1 MARNEEKAQSMLN
14 RYLRGK
20 AEEKGEYYPGQQ
32 RPYLA
37 SMCDRLDAAE
47 QWRNQVLREITGK
60 VVQIQNKGLGESKI
74 RDLND
79 QINKLLKEKYHW
91 EIRIRELGGPDYSRS
106 ALPVGDGE
114 AIQIRGS
121 KGYYYFGAARELP
134 GVKQLLKESYSTE
147 EKKPSRAE
155 LYKCVDAEY
164 YGFLDDHDRNLE
176 QLEYE
181 AEVEAR
187 KALVEKWETDH
198 MVSSDSNN
206 KQTKIDL
213 EDLSDEDELEE
224 SSILLKDENIFH
236 KIKPGHESQVEQLV
250 LDRKKRQLLE
260 QVLNEEE
267 D

>member
-20 AEEKGEYYPGQQ
+20 AEERGEYFPGQE

-47 QWRNQVLREITGK
+47 QWRNQVLREISRR
-60 VVQIQNKGLGESKI
+60 VVEIQNKGLGESRI
-74 RDLND
+74 RDVND
-79 QINKLLKEKYHW
+79 QINKLLREKYQW
-91 EIRIRELGGPDYSRS
+91 ERRIRELGGPDYSRS
-106 ALPVGDGE
+106 ALPVGEGE

-134 GVKQLLKESYSTE
+134 GVKELLKESYSRE
-147 EKKPSRAE
+147 EKKRSRAE

-164 YGFLDDHDRNLE
+164 YGFLDDNDPNLE

-181 AEVEAR
+181 AELEAR

-198 MVSSDSNN
+198 MVPSNS
-206 KQTKIDL
+206 TKRAQVDL
-213 EDLSDEDELEE
+213 EELSDEDEPEE
-224 SSILLKDENIFH
+224 SSILLKDENAFR
-236 KIKPGHESQVEQLV
+236 KVKPGHESQVEQLV

-260 QVLNEEE
+260 QVLNDEEGE
-267 D
+267 

>member
-47 QWRNQVLREITGK
+47 QWRNQVLREITSK
-60 VVQIQNKGLGESKI
+60 VVEIQNKGLGEI
-74 RDLND
+74 
-79 QINKLLKEKYHW
+79 
-91 EIRIRELGGPDYSRS
+91 
-106 ALPVGDGE
+106 GDGE

-147 EKKPSRAE
+147 EKKRSRAE

-164 YGFLDDHDRNLE
+164 DGFLDDHDRNLE

-187 KALVEKWETDH
+187 KALLEKWETDH

-260 QVLNEEE
+260 QVLNDEG
-267 D
+267 